1 MAVGPGR
8 CHAPSPTSQPNLR
21 ELGLWTVWGWPS
33 YNLEGRGC

>member
-8 CHAPSPTSQPNLR
+8 DPQPYFSAQPR

-33 YNLEGRGC
+33 CNLEGRGC

>member
-8 CHAPSPTSQPNLR
+8 CHAPGPTQPNLR